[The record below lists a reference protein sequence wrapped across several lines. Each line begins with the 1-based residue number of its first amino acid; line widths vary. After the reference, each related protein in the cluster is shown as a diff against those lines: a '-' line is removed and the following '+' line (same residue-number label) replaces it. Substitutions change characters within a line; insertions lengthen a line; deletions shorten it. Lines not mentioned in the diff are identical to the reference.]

1 MSNYQ
6 LRIRFPE
13 DSKDCRYPLK
23 VVFLFIGM
31 PVGGAE
37 DFALGVYPHV
47 TTQVDARFVCL
58 RELGMLGEEAL
69 AAGWPISLVP
79 LFPTK
84 RMNPLSVWKFS
95 RWLRREAIDVVHSQ
109 TYHAHLFGVAAAR
122 LSGASAIVH
131 QQKTLGEMPLRK
143 RVLFQLCLKGAKKIL
158 TLSAQTRAEICS
170 RFSIPSSSVE
180 VVPNAIDNDLFRPV
194 EDKRTIR
201 KNLGLPEDDILFGTV
216 ASLHPVKNH
225 KVMIEAMAT
234 LQGRG
239 IHCKAVF
246 VGDGVSR
253 PELEDFALEKGVA
266 ERTIFAGRQRPVLPW
281 FQALD
286 FFVLPSFWEGQ
297 ALALLQAISCR
308 LPVVVSR
315 IEGNTAV
322 LGEDHAGYFEPNDFE
337 KLADLLG
344 AAIKSP
350 AGRKAFFAANA
361 SIPTCREAAR
371 QLERI
376 YREVV

>member
-1 MSNYQ
+1 LKSTSKNY
-6 LRIRFPE
+6 RN
-13 DSKDCRYPLK
+13 
-23 VVFLFIGM
+23 VVNVAFLFIAM

-37 DFALGVYPHV
+37 DFALGVYPHFSPGV
-47 TTQVDARFVCL
+47 NARFVCL

-69 AAGWPISLVP
+69 AAGWPVESMS

-84 RMNPLSVWKFS
+84 RINPLAIWKFS
-95 RWLRREAIDVVHSQ
+95 CWLRREAIDVVHSQ
-109 TYHAHLFGVAAAR
+109 TYHAHLFGVAAGR
-122 LSGASAIVH
+122 LAGVPAIVH

-143 RVLFQLCLKGAKKIL
+143 KVLFELCLRGAKKIL
-158 TLSAQTRAEICS
+158 TLSAQTRVEVSS
-170 RFSIPSSSVE
+170 RFSIPSSLFE
-180 VVPNAIDNDLFRPV
+180 VVPNAIDSDIFRPLD
-194 EDKRTIR
+194 EKRAIR
-201 KNLGLPEDDILFGTV
+201 KKLGLPEDDILFGTV

-225 KVMIEAMAT
+225 KATIEAMAV
-234 LQGRG
+234 LQRRG
-239 IHCKAVF
+239 VRSKAVF
-246 VGDGVSR
+246 VGDGVAR
-253 PELEDFALEKGVA
+253 PELESFAMEQGVA
-266 ERTIFAGRQRPVLPW
+266 EQIFFVGRQRPAVSW

-308 LPVVVSR
+308 LPVIVSR

-322 LGEDHAGYFEPNDFE
+322 LGENHAGYFEPNDLE
-337 KLADLLG
+337 KLAELLE
-344 AAIKSP
+344 AAIKSST
-350 AGRKAFFAANA
+350 GREAFLAKNT